1 MDPHVSDWLHLGLRW
16 LHIIAAVMW
25 IGNSLFFAWLDRH
38 LSAPEEKKDGVEGEL
53 WMVHSGGFYQV
64 EKKLVA
70 PDKLP
75 RVLHW
80 FKWEAGFT
88 WISGILLLIFLF
100 YASGSLMVDRS
111 IAELSH
117 AQAVMLSIGLLVGG
131 WVVYDLLMRSP
142 LGKNQRLLSGVGF
155 LLICGLAYGLTHA
168 LSGRAAYIQIG
179 AMLGTIM
186 VANVWMVII
195 PSQRHLVEATRAGR
209 RPDPA
214 YAKRAKL
221 RSMHNHYLTFPVIF
235 IMLSNHFPSTY
246 GSAHAWLVLVVLM
259 LLGAGVKHLMNVA
272 DQSPYLLL
280 GGLGTA
286 IMIAVFYSVLAASVP
301 QPEAGVTPTAG
312 AADEAGGK
320 GPAPLPPPAA
330 NIGGPASPPGGAS
343 GAATVRGVVKFLGA
357 APVRQ
362 AVALP
367 SGCAERHK
375 TPPLDSSLLVKGDRL
390 QGALVYV
397 EGLPDWREPPPAA
410 EVVIDQFGCLYR
422 PRVIA
427 ARVGQPVVIL
437 NSDPLV
443 HNVHSEAQQ
452 NAAAAFNEIMPTAG
466 TRLVK
471 TFARPEVAVH
481 LKCDIHP
488 WMSAYVGVFSHPYFA
503 ITDENGEF
511 QLRNLAPGE
520 YTLRAW
526 HETLGAQSQK
536 LTVAASTD
544 VPVELAFSAK

>member
-25 IGNSLFFAWLDRH
+25 IGNSLFFAWLDKH
-38 LSAPEEKKDGVEGEL
+38 LTAPEQKKDGVEGEL

-75 RVLHW
+75 AVLHW

-111 IAELSH
+111 VADISH
-117 AQAVMLSIGLLVGG
+117 LQAVLLSVGLLVGG

-142 LGKNQRLLSGVGF
+142 LGKSQRLLSGVGF
-155 LLICGLAYGLTHA
+155 LLIGGLAYGLTHA

-221 RSMHNHYLTFPVIF
+221 RSMHNHYLTFPIIF

-272 DQSPYLLL
+272 DQSPFLLL
-280 GGLGTA
+280 GGLGGA

-301 QPEAGVTPTAG
+301 RPEAGLAAG
-312 AADEAGGK
+312 AGPAGEPGSK
-320 GPAPLPPPAA
+320 GPAPLPPPAV
-330 NIGGPASPPGGAS
+330 NIGGPASPPAGTS
-343 GAATVRGVVKFLGA
+343 GAAAVRGVVKFVGTP
-357 APVRQ
+357 PVRQ
-362 AVALP
+362 PVALP
-367 SGCAERHK
+367 SGCAEQHK
-375 TPPLDSSLLVKGDRL
+375 TPPLDTSLLVKGDRL

-443 HNVHSEAQQ
+443 HNVHSEARQDP
-452 NAAAAFNEIMPTAG
+452 AAAFNEIMPTAG

-488 WMSAYVGVFSHPYFA
+488 WMSAYVGVFAHPYFA

-544 VPVELAFSAK
+544 AAVELAFAAK

>member
-1 MDPHVSDWLHLGLRW
+1 MDPHVTDWLHLGLRW

-38 LSAPEEKKDGVEGEL
+38 LSAPEQKKDGVEGEL

-75 RVLHW
+75 PVLHW

-100 YASGSLMVDRS
+100 YVGGSLMVDRS
-111 IAELSH
+111 IASLSH
-117 AQAVMLSIGLLVGG
+117 GQAVMLSIGLILGG

-142 LGKNQRLLSGVGF
+142 LGKNQRLLSAVGF
-155 LLICGLAYGLTHA
+155 VLIGGLAYGLTHT
-168 LSGRAAYIQIG
+168 LSGRAAYLQIG

-221 RSMHNHYLTFPVIF
+221 RSMHNHYLTFPIIF

-246 GSAHAWLVLVVLM
+246 GSAHAWLVLIVLM

-272 DQSPYLLL
+272 DQSPFLLL
-280 GGLGTA
+280 GGLGGA
-286 IMIAVFYSVLAASVP
+286 VLIAVFYSVLAASVP
-301 QPEAGVTPTAG
+301 PPESGPMPAAG
-312 AADEAGGK
+312 ATSEPGAAS
-320 GPAPLPPPAA
+320 APLPPPAV
-330 NIGGPASPPGGAS
+330 NIGGPASPPPGVS
-343 GAATVRGVVKFLGA
+343 GAATVRGVVKFVGT
-357 APVRQ
+357 PPPRPP
-362 AVALP
+362 VALP
-367 SGCAERHK
+367 SGCAEQHK
-375 TPPLDSSLLVKGDRL
+375 TPPLDTSLLVRGDRL
-390 QGALVYV
+390 QGALVYLEV
-397 EGLPDWREPPPAA
+397 LPDWREPPPAA

-488 WMSAYVGVFSHPYFA
+488 WMSAYVGVFAHPYFA
-503 ITDENGEF
+503 ITSESGEF

-526 HETLGAQSQK
+526 HETLGSQSQK
-536 LTVAASTD
+536 LTVTAAGD
-544 VPVELAFSAK
+544 VAVELAFAAK